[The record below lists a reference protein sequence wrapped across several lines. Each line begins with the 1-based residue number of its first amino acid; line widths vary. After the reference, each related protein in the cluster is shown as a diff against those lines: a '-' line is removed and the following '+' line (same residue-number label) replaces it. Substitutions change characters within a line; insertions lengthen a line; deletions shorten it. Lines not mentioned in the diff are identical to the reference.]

1 MATTITAK
9 RKRRKPSVLKR
20 IRQTARRTEFNRARK
35 GHLRT
40 QVKRFRQALESGDAG
55 RARTLLN
62 ETLSILDRSAQAG
75 ILHPNTAARTKSR
88 LVVRYNALAA
98 KPSASA

>member
-1 MATTITAK
+1 MATTIAPK

-35 GHLRT
+35 GHLRA
-40 QVKRFRQALESGDAG
+40 QVKRFRLALESGDAA
-55 RARTLLN
+55 RARTLLT

-88 LVVRYNALAA
+88 LVVRFNALAA
-98 KPSASA
+98 KPSA